1 MMIVDTNAYV
11 LSMIKVLLCCV
22 IRDFV
27 IPLIVWRKYLKNK
40 SYGYRFWFCVITQA
54 SLQINLVLLLGF
66 FDICNRYTILGSNIL
81 VYTLIL
87 WNFSD
92 KKVFGRCRRYMGELW
107 NAYKEERFLKFIMI
121 GLADYFKESFKRF
134 RRLPIW
140 SYLKANW
147 LEGLLLTA
155 LVIYNIWFL
164 THNVMYYHCY
174 QFSDIPVH
182 QSWIYDLEHGTLFSN
197 GIYPFGMHAMVYLI
211 RIIAGI
217 NLREIMLYAG
227 AYQTVLLMIALF
239 LLAKEIFYAKY
250 TPIAVVMIISFM
262 LNQSRFAA
270 SLPQE
275 AGMYTVVGLAYFMIR
290 YLHEDRKKFVIESDS
305 GLRRFFR
312 INSYINRRYITS
324 EAILLMLCVALVV
337 AYHFYTAIAAV
348 FLVIAIGLAY
358 MPRILKKQ
366 YLIPIMFCGIMGG
379 VIAVLPMGACYAKG
393 IPFQESMEWAT
404 TVIANEEW
412 KGSDANYQDQL
423 ATKQGLGSQDPNSPE
438 NTSPKNDETGKDG
451 EKKRS
456 KVDYSSMTPL
466 EIIIFVFEGMY
477 NFGLMAMFGSSATQV
492 MFLCM
497 LIGFFC
503 GLLMLLWRK
512 TRCIGHDYIAMI
524 LNMIILC
531 IIGAAQTLG
540 IVELIAAARA
550 STFAE
555 PFIGLIFMLPLDF
568 AFRILGRWKN
578 RYYRTVLNMISLG
591 MCGLVAILIV
601 EMGWY
606 HAFFDVNQAY
616 YNESEYLTRNIK
628 KSYERLSY
636 TIVSPT
642 EEFYDVRDY
651 GRKTELSEFI
661 DMVDGK
667 GDAFTFPTKYV
678 FFFVEKKVLQD
689 YKYGS
694 VGVSLKYAAMDFI
707 YLTNSQDY
715 FFQRAIIES
724 KAYYW
729 AQKMLKVYPRNFKV
743 YYEDDIY
750 VAYILE
756 QNTYNPYNLQID
768 YLSDYNY
775 VIKANGWDV
784 EENKASTGGTDST
797 ESTNSE
803 ESTDSAGG
811 NETTKNKESTN
822 RAGNVGNT
830 EGTKSTVDGGAE

>member
-1 MMIVDTNAYV
+1 MIVDTNAYI
-11 LSMIKVLLCCV
+11 LSMIKVLLCCL

-27 IPLIVWRKYLKNK
+27 IPLIVWRKYLKKK

-66 FDICNRYTILGSNIL
+66 FDICNRYTIIGSNVLI
-81 VYTLIL
+81 YTLIL

-92 KKVFGRCRRYMGELW
+92 KKIFHRCRKLILELW
-107 NAYKEERFLKFIMI
+107 NAYKEERFIKHVTK
-121 GLADYFKESFKRF
+121 GLAACFKDCIKMV

-147 LEGLLLTA
+147 LEGILISA

-164 THNVMYYHCY
+164 THNVMFYHSY

-182 QSWIYDLEHGTLFSN
+182 QSWIYELEHGTLFSD
-197 GIYPFGMHAMVYLI
+197 GIYPFGMHAMVYII
-211 RIIAGI
+211 RVVSGI

-250 TPIAVVMIISFM
+250 TPIAVVITISFM

-290 YLHEDRKKFVIESDS
+290 YLHEDRKKFVIDRDS

-324 EAILLMLCVALVV
+324 EAILLMLCVALVI

-358 MPRILKKQ
+358 VPKIFKKQ
-366 YLIPIMFCGIMGG
+366 YFIPIMFCGIMGA
-379 VIAVLPMGACYAKG
+379 VIAVLPMGACLAKG

-404 TVIANEEW
+404 SVIANEEW
-412 KGSDANYQDQL
+412 QGSDANYQDQL
-423 ATKQGLGSQDPNSPE
+423 AVKQGLSNQNTNSTD
-438 NTSPKNDETGKDG
+438 NTSPNTDETDESGD
-451 EKKRS
+451 EKVP
-456 KVDYSSMTPL
+456 KVDYSSMTPM
-466 EIIIFVFEGMY
+466 EIVIFIFEGMF
-477 NFGLMAMFGSSATQV
+477 NFGLMAMFGRSATQV
-492 MFLCM
+492 MFFGM
-497 LIGFFC
+497 LVGFFC
-503 GLLMLLWRK
+503 ALLMLLWRK
-512 TRCIGHDYIAMI
+512 TRCYGHDYIAMI

-555 PFIGLIFMLPLDF
+555 PFIGIIYMLPVDF
-568 AFRILGRWKN
+568 AFRVMGGWKN
-578 RYYRTVLNMISLG
+578 HYFRKFLNVLSLG
-591 MCGLVAILIV
+591 LCGLVAILIV
-601 EMGWY
+601 ELGWY
-606 HAFFDVNQAY
+606 HAYFDVNQAY
-616 YNESEYLTRNIK
+616 YNESEYLTRHIK
-628 KSYERLSY
+628 KSYEKFSY

-661 DMVDGK
+661 AMVDGNRP
-667 GDAFTFPTKYV
+667 AFPFPTKYV

-689 YKYGS
+689 YTYGP
-694 VGVSLKYAAMDFI
+694 VEVSLKYAAMDFI
-707 YLTNSQDY
+707 YLENSQDY

-729 AQKMLKVYPRNFKV
+729 AQKMLQVYPRNFKV

-768 YLSDYNY
+768 YLTDHEDE
-775 VIKANGWDV
+775 IKENGWGV
-784 EENKASTGGTDST
+784 
-797 ESTNSE
+797 
-803 ESTDSAGG
+803 
-811 NETTKNKESTN
+811 KESTN
-822 RAGNVGNT
+822 
-830 EGTKSTVDGGAE
+830 DGGTE